1 MKEATRLTCYLPII
15 IVLAA
20 DLCVGIRFSA
30 QLSEGSITDTANQ
43 QQLQTAVFALGSF
56 WRSEAVFGCLDGVV
70 RTTVGYAG
78 GSKTN
83 PEYRSLGDHAESV
96 QMDGLRIPNKDLAD
110 LTPHFV
116 WSKAEMLQLMKQMT
130 KGRKDNLFLRK
141 HCWHM
146 MLAQPAQYVME
157 AGNKRLSV

>member
-1 MKEATRLTCYLPII
+1 MLFTHNHCIGSRSMCGHQILRPVIGGFNYRHSQSTTAANSGFCSRKLLEIGGGVWLLGWGSAYDCRLCRWI
-15 IVLAA
+15 
-20 DLCVGIRFSA
+20 
-30 QLSEGSITDTANQ
+30 Q
-43 QQLQTAVFALGSF
+43 
-56 WRSEAVFGCLDGVV
+56 
-70 RTTVGYAG
+70 
-78 GSKTN
+78 TN

-141 HCWHM
+141 HCRHM

-157 AGNKRLSV
+157 AGNKR

>member
-1 MKEATRLTCYLPII
+1 MDLWIESDWPDHSQPNFGETGLDFVEHYKEFQRPDRIILAVDDSTPSPMKEATRLTCYLPII

-30 QLSEGSITDTANQ
+30 RISESSITDIANQ
-43 QQLQTAVFALGSF
+43 QQLATAVFALGSF

-96 QMDGLRIPNKDLAD
+96 QV
-110 LTPHFV
+110 T
-116 WSKAEMLQLMKQMT
+116 S
-130 KGRKDNLFLRK
+130 
-141 HCWHM
+141 
-146 MLAQPAQYVME
+146 YVPSFFS
-157 AGNKRLSV
+157 LLICILLPV

>member
-1 MKEATRLTCYLPII
+1 MSLKNSPQRPAQEAPKKFIPKPRKPRMDARTYKQLF
-15 IVLAA
+15 
-20 DLCVGIRFSA
+20 IRREVQVFKA
-30 QLSEGSITDTANQ
+30 QGDQ
-43 QQLQTAVFALGSF
+43 
-56 WRSEAVFGCLDGVV
+56 VV
-70 RTTVGYAG
+70 RSVVQV
-78 GSKTN
+78 SKTQDQE
-83 PEYRSLGDHAESV
+83 PQEE
-96 QMDGLRIPNKDLAD
+96 MDGLRIPNKDLAD

-141 HCWHM
+141 HCRHM

>member
-1 MKEATRLTCYLPII
+1 MKEATRLTRYLPII

-96 QMDGLRIPNKDLAD
+96 QV
-110 LTPHFV
+110 T
-116 WSKAEMLQLMKQMT
+116 S
-130 KGRKDNLFLRK
+130 
-141 HCWHM
+141 
-146 MLAQPAQYVME
+146 YVPSFFS
-157 AGNKRLSV
+157 LLICILLPV